1 MPDSIKEE
9 IKEFDCL
16 SAEDLLNKTN
26 KSLLVAVY
34 IKVKETN
41 GQVQRNKACIEV
53 LEKTKISI
61 TPFAVTS
68 SLLGLLIIL
77 FTVLR
82 FLGNL

>member
-41 GQVQRNKACIEV
+41 GQVQPQQQYQDF
-53 LEKTKISI
+53 SY
-61 TPFAVTS
+61 
-68 SLLGLLIIL
+68 
-77 FTVLR
+77 
-82 FLGNL
+82 